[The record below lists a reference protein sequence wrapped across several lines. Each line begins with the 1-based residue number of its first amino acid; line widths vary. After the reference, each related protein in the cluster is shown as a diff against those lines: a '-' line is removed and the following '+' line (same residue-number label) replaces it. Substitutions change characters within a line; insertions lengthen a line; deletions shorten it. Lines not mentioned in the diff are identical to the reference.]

1 MIVVACMQGQP
12 LFGRAVC
19 TRRESCAFDT
29 FMPFPSFCLL
39 RLVGTNVQGRQ
50 WVMGRVRD
58 EKSEQSKAFA
68 VSIREGQ
75 VQNEGIKEE

>member
-12 LFGRAVC
+12 LLGGAVC
-19 TRRESCAFDT
+19 IGRESSAFDT

-39 RLVGTNVQGRQ
+39 RVVVTNVQGRQ
-50 WVMGRVRD
+50 CVMWRVHD

-68 VSIREGQ
+68 VRIREGQ
-75 VQNEGIKEE
+75 VQNEGIKAE